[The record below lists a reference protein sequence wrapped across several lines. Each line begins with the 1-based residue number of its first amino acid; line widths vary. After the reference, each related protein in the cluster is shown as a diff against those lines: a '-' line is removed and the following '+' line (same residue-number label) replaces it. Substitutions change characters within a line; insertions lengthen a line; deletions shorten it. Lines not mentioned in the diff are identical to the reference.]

1 MSWMRALYDTY
12 DNLELQEKEGLLKI
26 AHSTQKAHIEVQLS
40 KDGKIIAANF
50 LPSKKSDTVIP
61 VTEESASRSSGA
73 APHPLLDKIKYLAGD
88 YELYTGESNE
98 EHHQKYMDNLKK
110 WCDSQYGDYKIEV
123 LYKYLQENRLIHDLV
138 ERGIFSLDEK
148 KHLTKKWE
156 NASEKLTK
164 GEQKDAFIRFQVD
177 GVDLWEDTKLQEN
190 YIHYYLSNGGEIG
203 FCQVTGREERL
214 CVNHPSKIRNS
225 GDKAKMIS
233 SNDKTNFTYR
243 GRFHDV
249 GEAYTISYEAS
260 QKVHNALKWLIE
272 KQGVEI
278 GDKVFVLWETKEEK
292 VPHILENTAGM
303 LAAYEEEEDFFASYG
318 EEENETEVKEQ
329 NADVA
334 ERFDRAMR
342 GYRGNLRVDSHFVLL
357 GVDAATTGRLSV
369 IFSRE
374 YLGTDGNELIE
385 RIERWHKECT
395 WNISTYDKKK
405 QKRFYFTGAPSP
417 YEIALVM
424 YGIEKEKGKKEYLEE
439 SKESKKVVADTIE
452 RILPCIVDEK
462 KVPIDIIRRVV
473 YQAQHPQNY
482 KSKTLWRQVLSIA
495 CALMRR
501 HLIEEGEECMVMK
514 SPESLDAKCGRMLAI
529 ADAIE
534 ARVLWEE
541 QIDRNTTAMRYYT
554 KFCENPCD
562 TWVIIQKNLK
572 PYEMKL
578 KGKAKKL
585 QTMLGEISASIS
597 EEEFQKIRNLDG
609 TFCLGF
615 DSQRY
620 EIIEE
625 MKRIKKENEE
635 KKMKQLEEEEK

>member
-26 AHSTQKAHIEVQLS
+26 AHSTQKAHLEVQLS
-40 KDGKIIAANF
+40 KDGKMIAVSF
-50 LPSKKSDTVIP
+50 LPVKDSDTVIP

-73 APHPLLDKIKYLAGD
+73 APHPLFDKIKYLAGD
-88 YELYTGESNE
+88 YEFYTGERNE
-98 EHHQKYMDNLKK
+98 EHHQKYMENLKK
-110 WCDSQYGDYKIEV
+110 WCDSGYGDYKIEV
-123 LYKYLQENRLIHDLV
+123 LYKYLQENRLIHDLI

-148 KHLTKKWE
+148 QHLTKKWE
-156 NASEKLTK
+156 NASEKLTV
-164 GEQKDAFIRFQVD
+164 GDQKDAFIRFQVD
-177 GVDLWEDTKLQEN
+177 AVNLWEDTKLQEN

-272 KQGVEI
+272 RQGVKV
-278 GDKVFVLWETKEEK
+278 GDKEFVLWGVKSEN
-292 VPHILENTAGM
+292 VPSILESTEGVAS
-303 LAAYEEEEDFFASYG
+303 AYEEEEDIFAAFYG
-318 EEENETEVKEQ
+318 EEEDKTVSIQE
-329 NADVA
+329 DVA
-334 ERFDRAMR
+334 ERFNRAIR
-342 GYRGNLRVDSHFVLL
+342 GYHGNVRADSHFVLL

-374 YLGTDGNELIE
+374 YFGADGNELIE
-385 RIERWHKECT
+385 RIEQWHRDCA
-395 WNISTYDKKK
+395 WNVSSYNKKL
-405 QKRFYFTGAPSP
+405 QKRVYFTGAPSP
-417 YEIALVM
+417 YEIALCT
-424 YGIEKEKGKKEYLEE
+424 YGREQGNSIKGTD
-439 SKESKKVVADTIE
+439 KVIANAVE
-452 RILPCIVDEK
+452 RILPCIVDGK
-462 KVPIDIIRRVV
+462 RVPVDIMREVV
-473 YQAQHPQNY
+473 HRAQHPQNY
-482 KSKTLWRQVLSIA
+482 KSKTLWQQVLSVA
-495 CALMRR
+495 CALTRK
-501 HLIEEGEECMVMK
+501 HLIEKGEECLVMK

-534 ARVLWEE
+534 AWVLREE
-541 QIDRNTTAMRYYT
+541 KIDRTTTAMRYYT

-578 KGKAKKL
+578 RGRARNL
-585 QTMLGEISASIS
+585 QTLLGEISATIS
-597 EEEFQKIRNLDG
+597 EEEFQQKRNLDG

-625 MKRIKKENEE
+625 AKRIKKENDE
-635 KKMKQLEEEEK
+635 KKKKKLEEEEK

>member
-26 AHSTQKAHIEVQLS
+26 AHSTQKAHLEVQLS
-40 KDGKIIAANF
+40 KDGKVIAVSF
-50 LPSKKSDTVIP
+50 LPVKDSDTVIP

-73 APHPLLDKIKYLAGD
+73 APHPLFDKIKYLAGD
-88 YELYTGESNE
+88 YEFYTGERNE
-98 EHHQKYMDNLKK
+98 EHHQKYMENLKK
-110 WCDSQYGDYKIEV
+110 WCDSGYGDYKIEV
-123 LYKYLQENRLIHDLV
+123 LYKYLQENRLIHDLI

-148 KHLTKKWE
+148 QHLTKKWE
-156 NASEKLTK
+156 NASEKLTV
-164 GEQKDAFIRFQVD
+164 GDQKDAFIRFQVD
-177 GVDLWEDTKLQEN
+177 GVNLWEDTKLQEN

-272 KQGVEI
+272 MQVVKV
-278 GDKVFVLWETKEEK
+278 GDKEFVLWGVNSEN
-292 VPHILENTAGM
+292 VPSILESTEGVAS
-303 LAAYEEEEDFFASYG
+303 AYEEEEDIFAAFCG
-318 EEENETEVKEQ
+318 EEEDKTVSIQE
-329 NADVA
+329 DVA
-334 ERFDRAMR
+334 ERFNRAIR
-342 GYRGNLRVDSHFVLL
+342 GYHGNVRADSHFVLL

-374 YLGTDGNELIE
+374 YFGADGNELIE
-385 RIERWHKECT
+385 RIEQWHRDCA
-395 WNISTYDKKK
+395 WNVSSYNKKL
-405 QKRFYFTGAPSP
+405 QKRVYFTGAPSP
-417 YEIALVM
+417 YEIALCT
-424 YGIEKEKGKKEYLEE
+424 YGREQGNSIKGTD
-439 SKESKKVVADTIE
+439 KVIANAVE
-452 RILPCIVDEK
+452 RILPCIVDGK
-462 KVPIDIIRRVV
+462 RVPVDIMREVV
-473 YQAQHPQNY
+473 HRAQHPQNY
-482 KSKTLWRQVLSIA
+482 KSKTLWQQVLSVA
-495 CALMRR
+495 CALTRK
-501 HLIEEGEECMVMK
+501 HLIEKGEECLVMK

-534 ARVLWEE
+534 AWVLREE
-541 QIDRNTTAMRYYT
+541 KIDRTTTAMRYYT

-578 KGKAKKL
+578 RGRARNL
-585 QTMLGEISASIS
+585 QTLLGEISATIS
-597 EEEFQKIRNLDG
+597 EEEFQQKRNLDG

-625 MKRIKKENEE
+625 AKRIKKENDE
-635 KKMKQLEEEEK
+635 KKMKKLEEEEK

>member
-26 AHSTQKAHIEVQLS
+26 AHSTQKAHLEVQLS
-40 KDGKIIAANF
+40 KEGKIINVSF
-50 LPSKKSDTVIP
+50 LPVKDSDTVIP

-73 APHPLLDKIKYLAGD
+73 APHPLFDKIKYLAGD

-98 EHHQKYMDNLKK
+98 EHHQKYMENLKK
-110 WCDSQYGDYKIEV
+110 WCDSGYGDYKIEV
-123 LYKYLQENRLIHDLV
+123 LYKYLQENRLIHDLI

-148 KHLTKKWE
+148 QHLTKKWE
-156 NASEKLTK
+156 NASEKLTV
-164 GEQKDAFIRFQVD
+164 GDQKDAFIRFQVD
-177 GVDLWEDTKLQEN
+177 AVNLWEDTKLQEN

-272 KQGVEI
+272 RQGVKV
-278 GDKVFVLWETKEEK
+278 GDKEFVLWGVKSEN
-292 VPHILENTAGM
+292 VPSILESTEGVAS
-303 LAAYEEEEDFFASYG
+303 AYEEEEDIFAAFYG
-318 EEENETEVKEQ
+318 EEEDKTVSIQE
-329 NADVA
+329 DVA
-334 ERFDRAMR
+334 ERFNRAIR
-342 GYRGNLRVDSHFVLL
+342 GYHGNVRADSHFVLL

-374 YLGTDGNELIE
+374 YFGADGNELIE
-385 RIERWHKECT
+385 RIEQWHRDCA
-395 WNISTYDKKK
+395 WNVSSYNKKL
-405 QKRFYFTGAPSP
+405 QKRVYFTGAPSP
-417 YEIALVM
+417 YEIALCT
-424 YGIEKEKGKKEYLEE
+424 YGREQGNSIKGTD
-439 SKESKKVVADTIE
+439 KVIANAVE
-452 RILPCIVDEK
+452 RILPCIVDGK
-462 KVPIDIIRRVV
+462 KVPIDIMREVV
-473 YQAQHPQNY
+473 HRAQHPQNY
-482 KSKTLWRQVLSIA
+482 KSKTLWQQVLSVA
-495 CALMRR
+495 CALTRK
-501 HLIEEGEECMVMK
+501 HLIEKGEECLVMK

-534 ARVLWEE
+534 AWVLREE
-541 QIDRNTTAMRYYT
+541 KIDRTTTAMRYYT

-562 TWVIIQKNLK
+562 TWVIIQRNLK

-578 KGKAKKL
+578 RGRARNL
-585 QTMLGEISASIS
+585 QTLLGEISATIS
-597 EEEFQKIRNLDG
+597 EEEFQQKRNLDG

-625 MKRIKKENEE
+625 AKRIKKENDE
-635 KKMKQLEEEEK
+635 KKMKKLEEEEK

>member
-26 AHSTQKAHIEVQLS
+26 AHSTQKAHLEVQLS
-40 KDGKIIAANF
+40 KDGKVIAVSF
-50 LPSKKSDTVIP
+50 LPVKDSDTVIP

-73 APHPLLDKIKYLAGD
+73 APHPLFDKIKYLAGD
-88 YELYTGESNE
+88 YEFYTGERNE
-98 EHHQKYMDNLKK
+98 EHHQKYMENLKK
-110 WCDSQYGDYKIEV
+110 WCDSGYGDYKIEV
-123 LYKYLQENRLIHDLV
+123 LYKYLQENRLIHDLI

-148 KHLTKKWE
+148 QHLTKKWE
-156 NASEKLTK
+156 NASEKLTV
-164 GEQKDAFIRFQVD
+164 GDQKDAFIRFQVD
-177 GVDLWEDTKLQEN
+177 AVNLWEDTKLQEN

-272 KQGVEI
+272 RQGVKV
-278 GDKVFVLWETKEEK
+278 GDKEFVLWGVKSEN
-292 VPHILENTAGM
+292 VPSILESTEGVAS
-303 LAAYEEEEDFFASYG
+303 AYEEEEDIFAAFYG
-318 EEENETEVKEQ
+318 EEEDKTVSIQE
-329 NADVA
+329 DVA
-334 ERFDRAMR
+334 ERFNRAIR
-342 GYRGNLRVDSHFVLL
+342 GYHGNVRADSHFVLL

-374 YLGTDGNELIE
+374 YFGADGNELIE
-385 RIERWHKECT
+385 RIEQWHRDCA
-395 WNISTYDKKK
+395 WNVSSYNKKL
-405 QKRFYFTGAPSP
+405 QKRVYFTGAPSP
-417 YEIALVM
+417 YEIALCT
-424 YGIEKEKGKKEYLEE
+424 YGREQGNSIKGTD
-439 SKESKKVVADTIE
+439 KVIANAVE
-452 RILPCIVDEK
+452 RILPCIVDGK
-462 KVPIDIIRRVV
+462 RVPVDIMREVV
-473 YQAQHPQNY
+473 HRAQHPQNY
-482 KSKTLWRQVLSIA
+482 KSKTLWQQVLSVA
-495 CALMRR
+495 CALTRK
-501 HLIEEGEECMVMK
+501 HLIEKGEECLVMK

-534 ARVLWEE
+534 AWVLREE
-541 QIDRNTTAMRYYT
+541 KIDRTTTAMRYYT

-578 KGKAKKL
+578 RGRARNL
-585 QTMLGEISASIS
+585 QTLLGEISATIS
-597 EEEFQKIRNLDG
+597 EEEFQQKRNLDG

-615 DSQRY
+615 DSQKY

-625 MKRIKKENEE
+625 AKRIKKENDE
-635 KKMKQLEEEEK
+635 KKKKKLEEEEK

>member
-26 AHSTQKAHIEVQLS
+26 AHSTQKAHLEVQLS
-40 KDGKIIAANF
+40 KDGKMIAVSF
-50 LPSKKSDTVIP
+50 LPVKDSDTVIP

-73 APHPLLDKIKYLAGD
+73 APHPLFDKIKYLAGD
-88 YELYTGESNE
+88 YEFYTGESNE
-98 EHHQKYMDNLKK
+98 EHHQKYMENLKK
-110 WCDSQYGDYKIEV
+110 WCDSECGDYKIEV

-148 KHLTKKWE
+148 QYLTKKWE
-156 NASEKLTK
+156 NASEKLTV
-164 GEQKDAFIRFQVD
+164 GDQKDAFIRFQVD
-177 GVDLWEDTKLQEN
+177 GVNLWEDTKLQEN

-272 KQGVEI
+272 RQGVKV
-278 GDKVFVLWETKEEK
+278 GDKVFVLWGVNSEN
-292 VPHILENTAGM
+292 VPSILESTEGVAS
-303 LAAYEEEEDFFASYG
+303 AYEEEEDIFAAFYG
-318 EEENETEVKEQ
+318 EEEDKTVSIQE
-329 NADVA
+329 DVA
-334 ERFDRAMR
+334 ERFNRAIR
-342 GYRGNLRVDSHFVLL
+342 GYHGNVRADSHFVLL

-374 YLGTDGNELIE
+374 YFGADGNELIE
-385 RIERWHKECT
+385 RIEQWHRDCA
-395 WNISTYDKKK
+395 WNVSSYNKKL
-405 QKRFYFTGAPSP
+405 QKRVYFTGAPSP
-417 YEIALVM
+417 YEIALCT
-424 YGIEKEKGKKEYLEE
+424 YGREQGNSIKGTD
-439 SKESKKVVADTIE
+439 KVIANAVE
-452 RILPCIVDEK
+452 RILPCIVDGK
-462 KVPIDIIRRVV
+462 RVPVDIMREVV
-473 YQAQHPQNY
+473 HRAQHPQNY
-482 KSKTLWRQVLSIA
+482 KSKTLWQQVLSVA
-495 CALMRR
+495 CALTRK
-501 HLIEEGEECMVMK
+501 HLIEKGEECLVMK

-534 ARVLWEE
+534 AWVLREE
-541 QIDRNTTAMRYYT
+541 KIDRTTTAMRYYT

-578 KGKAKKL
+578 RGRARNL
-585 QTMLGEISASIS
+585 QTLLGEISATIS
-597 EEEFQKIRNLDG
+597 EEEFQQKRNLDG

-625 MKRIKKENEE
+625 AKRIKKENDE
-635 KKMKQLEEEEK
+635 KKMKKLEEEEK

>member
-26 AHSTQKAHIEVQLS
+26 AHSTQKAHLEVQLS
-40 KDGKIIAANF
+40 KEGKIINVSF
-50 LPSKKSDTVIP
+50 LPVKDSDTVIP

-73 APHPLLDKIKYLAGD
+73 APHPLFDKIKYLAGD

-98 EHHQKYMDNLKK
+98 EHHQKYMENLKK
-110 WCDSQYGDYKIEV
+110 WCDSGYGDYKIEV
-123 LYKYLQENRLIHDLV
+123 LYKYLQENRLIHDLI

-148 KHLTKKWE
+148 QHLTKKWE
-156 NASEKLTK
+156 NASEKLTV
-164 GEQKDAFIRFQVD
+164 GDQKDAFIRFQVD
-177 GVDLWEDTKLQEN
+177 AVNLWEDTKLQEN

-272 KQGVEI
+272 RQGVKV
-278 GDKVFVLWETKEEK
+278 GDKEFVLWGVKSEN
-292 VPHILENTAGM
+292 VPSILESTEGVAS
-303 LAAYEEEEDFFASYG
+303 AYEEEEDIFAAFYG
-318 EEENETEVKEQ
+318 EEEDKTVSIQE
-329 NADVA
+329 DVA
-334 ERFDRAMR
+334 ERFNRAIR
-342 GYRGNLRVDSHFVLL
+342 GYHGNVRADSHFVLL

-374 YLGTDGNELIE
+374 YFGADGNELIE
-385 RIERWHKECT
+385 RIEQWHRDCA
-395 WNISTYDKKK
+395 WNVSSYNKKL
-405 QKRFYFTGAPSP
+405 QKRVYFTGAPSP
-417 YEIALVM
+417 YEIALCT
-424 YGIEKEKGKKEYLEE
+424 YGREQGNSIKGTD
-439 SKESKKVVADTIE
+439 KVIANAVE
-452 RILPCIVDEK
+452 RILPCIVDGK
-462 KVPIDIIRRVV
+462 KVPIDIMREVV
-473 YQAQHPQNY
+473 HRAQHPQNY
-482 KSKTLWRQVLSIA
+482 KSKTLWQQVLSVA
-495 CALMRR
+495 CALTRK
-501 HLIEEGEECMVMK
+501 HLIEKGEECLVMK

-534 ARVLWEE
+534 AWVLREE
-541 QIDRNTTAMRYYT
+541 KIDRTTTAMRYYT

-578 KGKAKKL
+578 RGRARNL
-585 QTMLGEISASIS
+585 QTLLGEISETIS
-597 EEEFQKIRNLDG
+597 EEEFQQKRNLDG

-625 MKRIKKENEE
+625 AKRIKKENDE
-635 KKMKQLEEEEK
+635 KKRKS

>member
-26 AHSTQKAHIEVQLS
+26 AHSTQKAHLEVQLS
-40 KDGKIIAANF
+40 KDGKVIAVSF
-50 LPSKKSDTVIP
+50 LPVKDSDTVIP

-73 APHPLLDKIKYLAGD
+73 APHPLFDKIKYLAGD
-88 YELYTGESNE
+88 YEFYTGERNE
-98 EHHQKYMDNLKK
+98 EHHQKYMENLKK
-110 WCDSQYGDYKIEV
+110 WCDSGYGDYKMEV
-123 LYKYLQENRLIHDLV
+123 LYKYLQENRLIHDLI

-148 KHLTKKWE
+148 QHLTKKWE
-156 NASEKLTK
+156 NASEKLTV
-164 GEQKDAFIRFQVD
+164 GDQKDAFIRFQVD
-177 GVDLWEDTKLQEN
+177 AVNLWEDTKLQEN

-272 KQGVEI
+272 RQGVKV
-278 GDKVFVLWETKEEK
+278 GDKEFVLWGVKSEN
-292 VPHILENTAGM
+292 VPSILESTEGVAS
-303 LAAYEEEEDFFASYG
+303 AYEEEEDIFAAFYG
-318 EEENETEVKEQ
+318 EEEDKTVSIQE
-329 NADVA
+329 DVA
-334 ERFDRAMR
+334 ERFNRAIR
-342 GYRGNLRVDSHFVLL
+342 GYHGNVRADSHFVLL

-374 YLGTDGNELIE
+374 YFGADGNELIE
-385 RIERWHKECT
+385 RIEQWHRDCA
-395 WNISTYDKKK
+395 WNVSSYNKKL
-405 QKRFYFTGAPSP
+405 QKRVYFTGAPSP
-417 YEIALVM
+417 YEIALCT
-424 YGIEKEKGKKEYLEE
+424 YGREQGNSIKGTD
-439 SKESKKVVADTIE
+439 KVIANAVE
-452 RILPCIVDEK
+452 RILPCIVDGK
-462 KVPIDIIRRVV
+462 RVPVDIMREVV
-473 YQAQHPQNY
+473 HRAQHPQNY
-482 KSKTLWRQVLSIA
+482 KSKTLWQQVLSVA
-495 CALMRR
+495 CALTRK
-501 HLIEEGEECMVMK
+501 HLIEKGEECLVMK

-534 ARVLWEE
+534 AWVLREE
-541 QIDRNTTAMRYYT
+541 KIDRTTTAMRYYT

-578 KGKAKKL
+578 RGRARNL
-585 QTMLGEISASIS
+585 QTLLGEISATIS
-597 EEEFQKIRNLDG
+597 EEEFQQKRNLDG

-625 MKRIKKENEE
+625 AKRIKKENDE
-635 KKMKQLEEEEK
+635 KKKKKLEEEEK

>member
-26 AHSTQKAHIEVQLS
+26 AHSTQKAHLEVQLS
-40 KDGKIIAANF
+40 KDGKVIAVSF
-50 LPSKKSDTVIP
+50 LPVKDSDTVIP

-73 APHPLLDKIKYLAGD
+73 APHPLFDKIKYLAGD
-88 YELYTGESNE
+88 YEFYTGERNE
-98 EHHQKYMDNLKK
+98 EHHQKYMENLKK
-110 WCDSQYGDYKIEV
+110 WCDSGYGDYKIEV
-123 LYKYLQENRLIHDLV
+123 LYKYLQENRLIHDLI

-148 KHLTKKWE
+148 QHLTKKWE
-156 NASEKLTK
+156 NASEKLTV
-164 GEQKDAFIRFQVD
+164 GDQKDAFIRFQVD
-177 GVDLWEDTKLQEN
+177 AVNLWEDTKLQEN

-272 KQGVEI
+272 RQGVKV
-278 GDKVFVLWETKEEK
+278 GDKEFVLWGVKSEN
-292 VPHILENTAGM
+292 VPSILESTEGVAS
-303 LAAYEEEEDFFASYG
+303 AYEEEEDIFAAFYG
-318 EEENETEVKEQ
+318 EEEDKTVSIQE
-329 NADVA
+329 DVA
-334 ERFDRAMR
+334 ERFNRAIR
-342 GYRGNLRVDSHFVLL
+342 GYHGNVRADSHFVLL

-374 YLGTDGNELIE
+374 YFGADGNELIE
-385 RIERWHKECT
+385 RIEQWHRDCA
-395 WNISTYDKKK
+395 WNVSSYNKKL
-405 QKRFYFTGAPSP
+405 QKRVYFTGAPSP
-417 YEIALVM
+417 YEIALCT
-424 YGIEKEKGKKEYLEE
+424 YGREQGNSIKGTD
-439 SKESKKVVADTIE
+439 KVIANAVE
-452 RILPCIVDEK
+452 RILPCIVDGK
-462 KVPIDIIRRVV
+462 RVPVDIMREVV
-473 YQAQHPQNY
+473 HRAQHPQNY
-482 KSKTLWRQVLSIA
+482 KSKTLWQQVLSVA
-495 CALMRR
+495 CALTRK
-501 HLIEEGEECMVMK
+501 HLIEKGEECLVMK

-534 ARVLWEE
+534 AWVLREE
-541 QIDRNTTAMRYYT
+541 KIDRTTTAMRYYT

-578 KGKAKKL
+578 RGRAETFRHYLEKFQQLFLKKNSSKN
-585 QTMLGEISASIS
+585 EI
-597 EEEFQKIRNLDG
+597 
-609 TFCLGF
+609 
-615 DSQRY
+615 
-620 EIIEE
+620 
-625 MKRIKKENEE
+625 
-635 KKMKQLEEEEK
+635 

>member
-26 AHSTQKAHIEVQLS
+26 AHSTQKAHLEVQLS
-40 KDGKIIAANF
+40 KDGKVIAVSF
-50 LPSKKSDTVIP
+50 LPVKDSDTVIP

-73 APHPLLDKIKYLAGD
+73 APHPLFDKIKYLAGD
-88 YELYTGESNE
+88 YEFYTGEGNE
-98 EHHQKYMDNLKK
+98 EHHQKYMENLKK
-110 WCDSQYGDYKIEV
+110 WCDSGYGDYKIEV
-123 LYKYLQENRLIHDLV
+123 LYKYLQENRLIHDLI

-148 KHLTKKWE
+148 QHLTKKWE
-156 NASEKLTK
+156 NASEKLTV
-164 GEQKDAFIRFQVD
+164 GDQKDAFIRFQVD
-177 GVDLWEDTKLQEN
+177 AVNLWEDTKLQEN

-272 KQGVEI
+272 RQGVKV
-278 GDKVFVLWETKEEK
+278 GDKEFVLWGVKSEN
-292 VPHILENTAGM
+292 VPSILESTEGVAS
-303 LAAYEEEEDFFASYG
+303 AYEEEEDIFAAFYG
-318 EEENETEVKEQ
+318 EEEDKTVSIQE
-329 NADVA
+329 DVA
-334 ERFDRAMR
+334 ERFNRAIR
-342 GYRGNLRVDSHFVLL
+342 GYHGNVRADSHFVLL

-374 YLGTDGNELIE
+374 YFGADGNELIE
-385 RIERWHKECT
+385 RIEQWHRDCA
-395 WNISTYDKKK
+395 WNVSSYNKKL
-405 QKRFYFTGAPSP
+405 QKRVYFTGAPSP
-417 YEIALVM
+417 YEIALCT
-424 YGIEKEKGKKEYLEE
+424 YGREQGNSIKGTD
-439 SKESKKVVADTIE
+439 KVIANAVE
-452 RILPCIVDEK
+452 RILPCIVDGK
-462 KVPIDIIRRVV
+462 RVPVDIMREVV
-473 YQAQHPQNY
+473 HRAQHPQNY
-482 KSKTLWRQVLSIA
+482 KSKTLWQQVLSVA
-495 CALMRR
+495 CALTRK
-501 HLIEEGEECMVMK
+501 HLIEKGEECLVMK

-534 ARVLWEE
+534 AWVLREE
-541 QIDRNTTAMRYYT
+541 KIDRTTTAMRYYT

-578 KGKAKKL
+578 RGRARNL
-585 QTMLGEISASIS
+585 QTLLGEISATIS
-597 EEEFQKIRNLDG
+597 EEEFQQKRNLDG

-625 MKRIKKENEE
+625 AKRIKKENDE
-635 KKMKQLEEEEK
+635 KKKKKLEEEEK

>member
-26 AHSTQKAHIEVQLS
+26 AHSTQKAHLEVQLS
-40 KDGKIIAANF
+40 KDGKVIAISF
-50 LPSKKSDTVIP
+50 LPVKDSDTVIP

-73 APHPLLDKIKYLAGD
+73 APHPLFDKIKYLAGD
-88 YELYTGESNE
+88 YEFYTGERNE
-98 EHHQKYMDNLKK
+98 EHHQKYMENLKK
-110 WCDSQYGDYKIEV
+110 WCDSEYGDYKIEV
-123 LYKYLQENRLIHDLV
+123 LYKYLQENRLIHDLI

-148 KHLTKKWE
+148 QHLTKKWE
-156 NASEKLTK
+156 NASEKLTV
-164 GEQKDAFIRFQVD
+164 GDQKDAFIRFQVD
-177 GVDLWEDTKLQEN
+177 AVNLWEDTKLQEN

-272 KQGVEI
+272 RQGVKV
-278 GDKVFVLWETKEEK
+278 GDKEFVLWGVKSEN
-292 VPHILENTAGM
+292 VPSILESTEGVAS
-303 LAAYEEEEDFFASYG
+303 AYEEEEDIFAAFYG
-318 EEENETEVKEQ
+318 EEEDKTVSIQE
-329 NADVA
+329 DVA
-334 ERFDRAMR
+334 ERFNRAIR
-342 GYRGNLRVDSHFVLL
+342 GC
-357 GVDAATTGRLSV
+357 A
-369 IFSRE
+369 
-374 YLGTDGNELIE
+374 
-385 RIERWHKECT
+385 
-395 WNISTYDKKK
+395 WNVSSYNKKL
-405 QKRFYFTGAPSP
+405 QKRVYFTGAPSP
-417 YEIALVM
+417 YEIALCT
-424 YGIEKEKGKKEYLEE
+424 YGREQGNSIKGTD
-439 SKESKKVVADTIE
+439 KVIANTVE
-452 RILPCIVDEK
+452 RILPCIVDGK
-462 KVPIDIIRRVV
+462 RVPVDIMREVV
-473 YQAQHPQNY
+473 HRAQHPQNY
-482 KSKTLWRQVLSIA
+482 KSKTLWQQVLSVA
-495 CALMRR
+495 CALTRK
-501 HLIEEGEECMVMK
+501 HLIEKGEECLVMK

-534 ARVLWEE
+534 AWVLREE
-541 QIDRNTTAMRYYT
+541 KIDRNTTAMRYYA

-562 TWVIIQKNLK
+562 TWVIIQRNLK

-578 KGKAKKL
+578 RGRARNL
-585 QTMLGEISASIS
+585 QTLLGEISATIS
-597 EEEFQKIRNLDG
+597 EEEFQQKRNLDG

-625 MKRIKKENEE
+625 AKRIKKENDE
-635 KKMKQLEEEEK
+635 KKMKKLEEEEK

>member
-26 AHSTQKAHIEVQLS
+26 AHSTQKAHLEVQLS
-40 KDGKIIAANF
+40 KDGKVIAVSF
-50 LPSKKSDTVIP
+50 LPVKDSDTVIP

-73 APHPLLDKIKYLAGD
+73 APHPLFDKIKYLAGD
-88 YELYTGESNE
+88 YEFYTGERNE
-98 EHHQKYMDNLKK
+98 EHHQKYMENLKK
-110 WCDSQYGDYKIEV
+110 WCDSGYGDYKIEV
-123 LYKYLQENRLIHDLV
+123 LYKYLQENRLIHDLI

-148 KHLTKKWE
+148 QHLTKKWE
-156 NASEKLTK
+156 NASEKLTV
-164 GEQKDAFIRFQVD
+164 GDQKDAFIRFQVD
-177 GVDLWEDTKLQEN
+177 AVNLWEDTKLQEN

-272 KQGVEI
+272 RQGVKV
-278 GDKVFVLWETKEEK
+278 GDKEFVLWGVKSEN
-292 VPHILENTAGM
+292 VPSILESTEGVAS
-303 LAAYEEEEDFFASYG
+303 AYEEEEDIFAAFYG
-318 EEENETEVKEQ
+318 EEEDKTVSIQE
-329 NADVA
+329 DVA
-334 ERFDRAMR
+334 ERFNRAIR
-342 GYRGNLRVDSHFVLL
+342 GYHGNVRADSHFVLL

-374 YLGTDGNELIE
+374 YFGADGNELIE
-385 RIERWHKECT
+385 RIEQWHRDCA
-395 WNISTYDKKK
+395 WNVSSYNKKL
-405 QKRFYFTGAPSP
+405 QKRVYFTGAPSP
-417 YEIALVM
+417 YEIALCT
-424 YGIEKEKGKKEYLEE
+424 YGREQGNSIKGTD
-439 SKESKKVVADTIE
+439 KVIANAVE
-452 RILPCIVDEK
+452 RILPCIVDGK
-462 KVPIDIIRRVV
+462 RVPVDIMREVV
-473 YQAQHPQNY
+473 HRAQHPQNY
-482 KSKTLWRQVLSIA
+482 KSKTLWQQVLSVA
-495 CALMRR
+495 CALTRK
-501 HLIEEGEECMVMK
+501 HLIEKGEECLVMK

-534 ARVLWEE
+534 AWVLREE
-541 QIDRNTTAMRYYT
+541 KIDRTTTAMRYYT

-578 KGKAKKL
+578 RGRARNL
-585 QTMLGEISASIS
+585 QTLLGEILATIS
-597 EEEFQKIRNLDG
+597 EEEFQQKRNLDG

-625 MKRIKKENEE
+625 AKRIKKENDE
-635 KKMKQLEEEEK
+635 KKKKKLEEEEK

>member
-26 AHSTQKAHIEVQLS
+26 AHSTQKAHLEVQLS
-40 KDGKIIAANF
+40 KDGKVIAVSF
-50 LPSKKSDTVIP
+50 LPVKDSDTVIP

-73 APHPLLDKIKYLAGD
+73 APHPLFDKIKYLAGD
-88 YELYTGESNE
+88 YEFYTGERNE
-98 EHHQKYMDNLKK
+98 EHHQKYMENLKK
-110 WCDSQYGDYKIEV
+110 WCDSGYGDYKIEV
-123 LYKYLQENRLIHDLV
+123 LYKYLQENRLIHDLI

-148 KHLTKKWE
+148 QHLTKKWE
-156 NASEKLTK
+156 NAGEKLTV
-164 GEQKDAFIRFQVD
+164 GDQKDAFIRFQVD
-177 GVDLWEDTKLQEN
+177 GVNLWEDTKLQEN

-272 KQGVEI
+272 RQGVKV
-278 GDKVFVLWETKEEK
+278 GDKEFVLWGVNSEN
-292 VPHILENTAGM
+292 VPSILESTEGVAS
-303 LAAYEEEEDFFASYG
+303 AYEEEEDIFAAFCG
-318 EEENETEVKEQ
+318 EEEDKTVSIQE
-329 NADVA
+329 DVA
-334 ERFDRAMR
+334 ERFNRAIR
-342 GYRGNLRVDSHFVLL
+342 GYHGNVRADSHFVLL

-374 YLGTDGNELIE
+374 YFGADGNELIE
-385 RIERWHKECT
+385 RIEQWHRDCA
-395 WNISTYDKKK
+395 WNVSSYNKKL
-405 QKRFYFTGAPSP
+405 QKRVYFTGAPSP
-417 YEIALVM
+417 YEIALCT
-424 YGIEKEKGKKEYLEE
+424 YGREQGNSIKGTD
-439 SKESKKVVADTIE
+439 KVIANAVE
-452 RILPCIVDEK
+452 RILPCIVDGK
-462 KVPIDIIRRVV
+462 RVPVDIMREVV
-473 YQAQHPQNY
+473 HRAQHPQNY
-482 KSKTLWRQVLSIA
+482 KSKTLWQQVLSVA
-495 CALMRR
+495 CALTRK
-501 HLIEEGEECMVMK
+501 HLIEKGEECLVMK

-534 ARVLWEE
+534 AWVLREE
-541 QIDRNTTAMRYYT
+541 KIDRTTTAMRYYT

-578 KGKAKKL
+578 RGRARNL
-585 QTMLGEISASIS
+585 QTLLGEISATIS
-597 EEEFQKIRNLDG
+597 EEEFQQKRNLDG

-625 MKRIKKENEE
+625 AKRIKKENDE
-635 KKMKQLEEEEK
+635 KKMKKLEEEEK

>member
-26 AHSTQKAHIEVQLS
+26 AHSTQKAHLEVQLS
-40 KDGKIIAANF
+40 KDGKVIAVSF
-50 LPSKKSDTVIP
+50 LPVKDSDTVIP

-73 APHPLLDKIKYLAGD
+73 APHPLFDKIKYLAGD
-88 YELYTGESNE
+88 YEFYTGERNE
-98 EHHQKYMDNLKK
+98 EHHQKYMENLKK
-110 WCDSQYGDYKIEV
+110 WCDSGYGDYKIEV
-123 LYKYLQENRLIHDLV
+123 LYKYLQENRLIHDLI

-148 KHLTKKWE
+148 QHLTKKWE
-156 NASEKLTK
+156 NASEKLTV
-164 GEQKDAFIRFQVD
+164 GDQKDAFIRFQVD
-177 GVDLWEDTKLQEN
+177 AVNLWEDTKLQEN

-272 KQGVEI
+272 RQGVKV
-278 GDKVFVLWETKEEK
+278 GDKEFVLWGVKSENVPSILESTEGVASAYEKEED
-292 VPHILENTAGM
+292 IF
-303 LAAYEEEEDFFASYG
+303 AAFYG
-318 EEENETEVKEQ
+318 EEEDKTVSIQE
-329 NADVA
+329 DVA
-334 ERFDRAMR
+334 ERFNRAIR
-342 GYRGNLRVDSHFVLL
+342 GYHGNVRADSHFVLL

-374 YLGTDGNELIE
+374 YFGADGNELIE
-385 RIERWHKECT
+385 RIEQWHRDCA
-395 WNISTYDKKK
+395 WNVSSYNKKL
-405 QKRFYFTGAPSP
+405 QKRVYFTGAPSP
-417 YEIALVM
+417 YEIALCT
-424 YGIEKEKGKKEYLEE
+424 YGREQGNSIKGTD
-439 SKESKKVVADTIE
+439 KVIANAVE
-452 RILPCIVDEK
+452 RILPCIVDGK
-462 KVPIDIIRRVV
+462 KVPIDIMREVV
-473 YQAQHPQNY
+473 HRAQHPQNY
-482 KSKTLWRQVLSIA
+482 KSKTLWQQVLSVA
-495 CALMRR
+495 CALTRK
-501 HLIEEGEECMVMK
+501 HLIEKGEECLVMK

-534 ARVLWEE
+534 AWVLREE
-541 QIDRNTTAMRYYT
+541 KIDRTTTAMRYYT

-578 KGKAKKL
+578 RGRARNL
-585 QTMLGEISASIS
+585 QTLLGEISATIS
-597 EEEFQKIRNLDG
+597 EEEFQQKRNLDG

-625 MKRIKKENEE
+625 AKRIKKENDE
-635 KKMKQLEEEEK
+635 KKMKKLEEEKK

>member
-26 AHSTQKAHIEVQLS
+26 AHSTQKAHLEVQLS
-40 KDGKIIAANF
+40 KDGKVIAVSF
-50 LPSKKSDTVIP
+50 LPVKDSDTVIP

-73 APHPLLDKIKYLAGD
+73 APHPLFDKIKYLAGD
-88 YELYTGESNE
+88 YEFYTGERNE
-98 EHHQKYMDNLKK
+98 EHHQKYMENLKK
-110 WCDSQYGDYKIEV
+110 WCDSGYGDYKIEV
-123 LYKYLQENRLIHDLV
+123 LYKYLQENRLIHDLI

-148 KHLTKKWE
+148 QHLTKKWE
-156 NASEKLTK
+156 NASEKLTV
-164 GEQKDAFIRFQVD
+164 GDQKDAFIRFQVD

-272 KQGVEI
+272 RQGVKV
-278 GDKVFVLWETKEEK
+278 GDKEFVLWGVNSEN
-292 VPHILENTAGM
+292 VPSILESTEGVAS
-303 LAAYEEEEDFFASYG
+303 AYEEEEDIFAAFYG
-318 EEENETEVKEQ
+318 EEEDKTVSIQE
-329 NADVA
+329 DVA
-334 ERFDRAMR
+334 ERFNRAIR
-342 GYRGNLRVDSHFVLL
+342 GYHGNVRADSHFVLL

-374 YLGTDGNELIE
+374 YFGADGNELIE
-385 RIERWHKECT
+385 RIEQWHRDCA
-395 WNISTYDKKK
+395 WNVSSYNKKL
-405 QKRFYFTGAPSP
+405 QKRVYFTGAPSP
-417 YEIALVM
+417 YEIALCT
-424 YGIEKEKGKKEYLEE
+424 YGREQGNSIKGTD
-439 SKESKKVVADTIE
+439 KVIANAVE
-452 RILPCIVDEK
+452 RILPCIVDGK
-462 KVPIDIIRRVV
+462 RVPVDIMREVV
-473 YQAQHPQNY
+473 HRAQHPQNY
-482 KSKTLWRQVLSIA
+482 KSKTLWQQVLSVA
-495 CALMRR
+495 CALTRK
-501 HLIEEGEECMVMK
+501 HLIEKGEECLVMK

-534 ARVLWEE
+534 AWVLREE
-541 QIDRNTTAMRYYT
+541 KIDRTTTAMRYYT

-578 KGKAKKL
+578 RGRARNL
-585 QTMLGEISASIS
+585 QTLLGEISATVS
-597 EEEFQKIRNLDG
+597 EEEFHQKRNLDG

-625 MKRIKKENEE
+625 AKRIKKENDE
-635 KKMKQLEEEEK
+635 KKMKKLEEEEK

>member
-26 AHSTQKAHIEVQLS
+26 AHSTQKAHLEVQLS
-40 KDGKIIAANF
+40 KDGKVIAVSF
-50 LPSKKSDTVIP
+50 LPVKDSDTVIP

-73 APHPLLDKIKYLAGD
+73 APHPLFDKIKYLAGD

-98 EHHQKYMDNLKK
+98 EHHQKYMENLKK
-110 WCDSQYGDYKIEV
+110 WCDSGYGDYKIEV
-123 LYKYLQENRLIHDLV
+123 LYKYLQENRLIHDLI

-148 KHLTKKWE
+148 QHLTKKWE
-156 NASEKLTK
+156 NASEKLTV
-164 GEQKDAFIRFQVD
+164 GDQKDAFIRFQVD
-177 GVDLWEDTKLQEN
+177 AVNLWEDTKLQEN

-272 KQGVEI
+272 RQGVKV
-278 GDKVFVLWETKEEK
+278 GDKEFVLWGVNSEN
-292 VPHILENTAGM
+292 VPSILESTEGVAS
-303 LAAYEEEEDFFASYG
+303 AYEEEEDVFATFYG
-318 EEENETEVKEQ
+318 EEEDKTVSIQE
-329 NADVA
+329 DVA
-334 ERFDRAMR
+334 ERFNRAIR
-342 GYRGNLRVDSHFVLL
+342 GYHGNVRADSHFVLL

-374 YLGTDGNELIE
+374 YFGADGNELIE
-385 RIERWHKECT
+385 RIEQWHRDCA
-395 WNISTYDKKK
+395 WNVSSYNKKL
-405 QKRFYFTGAPSP
+405 QKRVYFTGAPSP
-417 YEIALVM
+417 YEIALCT
-424 YGIEKEKGKKEYLEE
+424 YGREQGNSIKGTD
-439 SKESKKVVADTIE
+439 KVIANAVE
-452 RILPCIVDEK
+452 RILPCIVDGK
-462 KVPIDIIRRVV
+462 RVPVDIMREVV
-473 YQAQHPQNY
+473 HRAQHPQNY
-482 KSKTLWRQVLSIA
+482 KSKTLWQQVLSVA
-495 CALMRR
+495 CALTRK
-501 HLIEEGEECMVMK
+501 HLIEKGEECLVMK
-514 SPESLDAKCGRMLAI
+514 LPESLDAKCGRMLAI

-534 ARVLWEE
+534 AWVLREE
-541 QIDRNTTAMRYYT
+541 KIDRTTTAMRYYT

-578 KGKAKKL
+578 RGRARNL
-585 QTMLGEISASIS
+585 QTLLGEISATIS
-597 EEEFQKIRNLDG
+597 EEEFQQKRNLDG

-625 MKRIKKENEE
+625 AKRIKKENDE
-635 KKMKQLEEEEK
+635 KKMKKLEEEEK

>member
-26 AHSTQKAHIEVQLS
+26 AHSTQKAHLEVQLS
-40 KDGKIIAANF
+40 KEGKIINVSF
-50 LPSKKSDTVIP
+50 LPVKDSNTVIP

-73 APHPLLDKIKYLAGD
+73 APHPLFDKIKYLAGD

-98 EHHQKYMDNLKK
+98 EHHQKYMENLKK
-110 WCDSQYGDYKIEV
+110 WCDSGYGDYKIEV
-123 LYKYLQENRLIHDLV
+123 LYKYLQENRLIHDLI

-148 KHLTKKWE
+148 QHLTKKWE
-156 NASEKLTK
+156 NASEKLTV
-164 GEQKDAFIRFQVD
+164 GDQKDAFIRFQVD
-177 GVDLWEDTKLQEN
+177 AVNLWEDTKLQEN

-203 FCQVTGREERL
+203 FCQVTGMEERL

-272 KQGVEI
+272 RQGVKV
-278 GDKVFVLWETKEEK
+278 GDKEFVLWGVKSEN
-292 VPHILENTAGM
+292 VPSILESTEGVAS
-303 LAAYEEEEDFFASYG
+303 AYEEEEDIFAAFYG
-318 EEENETEVKEQ
+318 EEEDKTVSIQE
-329 NADVA
+329 DVA
-334 ERFDRAMR
+334 ERFNRAIR
-342 GYRGNLRVDSHFVLL
+342 GYHGNVRADSHFVLL

-374 YLGTDGNELIE
+374 YFGADGNELIE
-385 RIERWHKECT
+385 RIEQWHRDCA
-395 WNISTYDKKK
+395 WNVSSYNKKL
-405 QKRFYFTGAPSP
+405 QKRVYFTGAPSP
-417 YEIALVM
+417 YEIALCT
-424 YGIEKEKGKKEYLEE
+424 YGREQGNSIKGTD
-439 SKESKKVVADTIE
+439 KVIANAVE
-452 RILPCIVDEK
+452 RILPCIVDGK
-462 KVPIDIIRRVV
+462 KVPIDIMREVV
-473 YQAQHPQNY
+473 HRAQHPQNY
-482 KSKTLWRQVLSIA
+482 KSKTLWQQVLSVA
-495 CALMRR
+495 CALTRK
-501 HLIEEGEECMVMK
+501 HLIEKGEECLVMK

-534 ARVLWEE
+534 AWVLREE
-541 QIDRNTTAMRYYT
+541 KIDRTTTAMRYYT

-578 KGKAKKL
+578 RGRARNL
-585 QTMLGEISASIS
+585 QTLLGEISATIS
-597 EEEFQKIRNLDG
+597 EEEFQQKRNLDG

-625 MKRIKKENEE
+625 AKRIKKENDE
-635 KKMKQLEEEEK
+635 KKMKKLEEEEK

>member
-26 AHSTQKAHIEVQLS
+26 AHSTQKAHLEVQLS
-40 KDGKIIAANF
+40 KDGKVIAISF
-50 LPSKKSDTVIP
+50 LPVKDSDTVIP

-73 APHPLLDKIKYLAGD
+73 APHPLFDKIKYLAGD
-88 YELYTGESNE
+88 YEFYTGERNE
-98 EHHQKYMDNLKK
+98 EHHQKYMENLKK
-110 WCDSQYGDYKIEV
+110 WCDSGYGDYKIEV
-123 LYKYLQENRLIHDLV
+123 LYKYLQENRLIHDLI

-148 KHLTKKWE
+148 QHLTKKWE
-156 NASEKLTK
+156 NASEKLTV
-164 GEQKDAFIRFQVD
+164 GDQKDAFIRFQVD
-177 GVDLWEDTKLQEN
+177 AVNLCEDTKLQEN

-272 KQGVEI
+272 RQGVKV
-278 GDKVFVLWETKEEK
+278 GDKEFVLWGVKSEN
-292 VPHILENTAGM
+292 VPSILESTEGVAS
-303 LAAYEEEEDFFASYG
+303 AYEEEEDIFAAFYG
-318 EEENETEVKEQ
+318 EEEDKTVSIQE
-329 NADVA
+329 DVA
-334 ERFDRAMR
+334 ERFNRAIR
-342 GYRGNLRVDSHFVLL
+342 GYHGNVRADSHFVLL

-374 YLGTDGNELIE
+374 YFGADGNELIE
-385 RIERWHKECT
+385 RIEQWHRGCA
-395 WNISTYDKKK
+395 WNVSSYNKKL
-405 QKRFYFTGAPSP
+405 QKRVYFTGAPSP
-417 YEIALVM
+417 YEIALCT
-424 YGIEKEKGKKEYLEE
+424 YGREQGNSIKGTD
-439 SKESKKVVADTIE
+439 KVIANTVE
-452 RILPCIVDEK
+452 RILPCIVDGK
-462 KVPIDIIRRVV
+462 RVPVDIMREVV
-473 YQAQHPQNY
+473 HRAQHPQNY
-482 KSKTLWRQVLSIA
+482 KSKTLWQQVLSVA
-495 CALMRR
+495 CALTRK
-501 HLIEEGEECMVMK
+501 HLIEKGEECLVMK

-534 ARVLWEE
+534 AWVLREE
-541 QIDRNTTAMRYYT
+541 KIDRTTTAMRYYT

-578 KGKAKKL
+578 RGRARNL
-585 QTMLGEISASIS
+585 QTLLGEISAAIS
-597 EEEFQKIRNLDG
+597 EEEFQQKRNLDG

-625 MKRIKKENEE
+625 AKRIKKENDE
-635 KKMKQLEEEEK
+635 KKMKKLEEEEK

>member
-26 AHSTQKAHIEVQLS
+26 AHSTQKAHLEVQLS
-40 KDGKIIAANF
+40 KDGKVIAVSF
-50 LPSKKSDTVIP
+50 LPVKDSDTVIP

-73 APHPLLDKIKYLAGD
+73 APHPLFDKIKYLAGD
-88 YELYTGESNE
+88 YEFYTGERNE
-98 EHHQKYMDNLKK
+98 EHHDKYMENLKK
-110 WCDSQYGDYKIEV
+110 WCDSGYGDYKIEV
-123 LYKYLQENRLIHDLV
+123 LYKYLQENRLIHDLI

-148 KHLTKKWE
+148 QHLTKKWE
-156 NASEKLTK
+156 NASEKLTV
-164 GEQKDAFIRFQVD
+164 GDQKDAFIRFQVD
-177 GVDLWEDTKLQEN
+177 AVNLWEDTKLQEN

-272 KQGVEI
+272 RQGVKV
-278 GDKVFVLWETKEEK
+278 GDKEFVLWGVKSEN
-292 VPHILENTAGM
+292 VPSILESTEGVAS
-303 LAAYEEEEDFFASYG
+303 AYEEEEDIFATFYG
-318 EEENETEVKEQ
+318 EEEDKTVSIQE
-329 NADVA
+329 DVA
-334 ERFDRAMR
+334 ERFNRAIR
-342 GYRGNLRVDSHFVLL
+342 GYHGNVRADSHFVLL

-374 YLGTDGNELIE
+374 YFGADGNELIE
-385 RIERWHKECT
+385 RIEQWHRDCA
-395 WNISTYDKKK
+395 WNVSSYNKKL
-405 QKRFYFTGAPSP
+405 QKRVYFTGAPSP
-417 YEIALVM
+417 YEIALCT
-424 YGIEKEKGKKEYLEE
+424 YGREQGNSIKGTD
-439 SKESKKVVADTIE
+439 KVIANAVE
-452 RILPCIVDEK
+452 RILPCIVDGK
-462 KVPIDIIRRVV
+462 RVPVDIMREVV
-473 YQAQHPQNY
+473 HRAQHPQNY
-482 KSKTLWRQVLSIA
+482 KSKTLWQQVLSVA
-495 CALMRR
+495 CALTRK
-501 HLIEEGEECMVMK
+501 HLIEKGEECLVMK

-534 ARVLWEE
+534 AWVLREE
-541 QIDRNTTAMRYYT
+541 KIDRTTTAMRYYT

-578 KGKAKKL
+578 RGRARNL
-585 QTMLGEISASIS
+585 QTLLGEISAAIS
-597 EEEFQKIRNLDG
+597 EEEFQQKRNLDG

-625 MKRIKKENEE
+625 AKRIKKENDE
-635 KKMKQLEEEEK
+635 KKMKKLEEEEK

>member
-26 AHSTQKAHIEVQLS
+26 AHSTQKAHLEVQLS
-40 KDGKIIAANF
+40 KDGKVIAVSF
-50 LPSKKSDTVIP
+50 LPVKDSDTVIP

-73 APHPLLDKIKYLAGD
+73 APHPLFDKIKYLAGD
-88 YELYTGESNE
+88 YEFYTGERNE
-98 EHHQKYMDNLKK
+98 EHHQKYMENLKK
-110 WCDSQYGDYKIEV
+110 WCDSGYGDYKIEV
-123 LYKYLQENRLIHDLV
+123 LYKYLQENRLIHDLI

-148 KHLTKKWE
+148 QHLTKKWE
-156 NASEKLTK
+156 NASEKLTV
-164 GEQKDAFIRFQVD
+164 GDQKDAFIRFQVD
-177 GVDLWEDTKLQEN
+177 AVNLWEDTKLQEN

-272 KQGVEI
+272 RQGVKV
-278 GDKVFVLWETKEEK
+278 GDKEFVLWGVNSEN
-292 VPHILENTAGM
+292 VPSILESTEGVAF
-303 LAAYEEEEDFFASYG
+303 AYEEEEDIFAAFCG
-318 EEENETEVKEQ
+318 EEEDKTVSIQE
-329 NADVA
+329 DVA
-334 ERFDRAMR
+334 ERFNRAIR
-342 GYRGNLRVDSHFVLL
+342 GYHGNVRADSHFVLL

-374 YLGTDGNELIE
+374 YFGADGNELIE
-385 RIERWHKECT
+385 RIEQWHRDCA
-395 WNISTYDKKK
+395 WNVSSYNKKL
-405 QKRFYFTGAPSP
+405 QKRVYFTGAPSP
-417 YEIALVM
+417 YEIALCT
-424 YGIEKEKGKKEYLEE
+424 YGREQGNSIKGTD
-439 SKESKKVVADTIE
+439 KVIANAVE
-452 RILPCIVDEK
+452 RILPCIVDGK
-462 KVPIDIIRRVV
+462 RVPVDIMREVV
-473 YQAQHPQNY
+473 HRAQHPQNY
-482 KSKTLWRQVLSIA
+482 KSKTLWQQVLSVA
-495 CALMRR
+495 CALTRK
-501 HLIEEGEECMVMK
+501 HLIEKGEECLVMK

-534 ARVLWEE
+534 AWVLREE
-541 QIDRNTTAMRYYT
+541 KIDRNTTAMRYYA

-562 TWVIIQKNLK
+562 TWVIIQRNLK

-578 KGKAKKL
+578 RGRARNL
-585 QTMLGEISASIS
+585 QTLLGEISATIS
-597 EEEFQKIRNLDG
+597 EEEFQQKRNLDG

-625 MKRIKKENEE
+625 AKRIKKENDE
-635 KKMKQLEEEEK
+635 KKMKKLEGEEK

>member
-26 AHSTQKAHIEVQLS
+26 AHSTQKAHLEVQLS
-40 KDGKIIAANF
+40 KDGKVIAVSF
-50 LPSKKSDTVIP
+50 LPVKDSDTVIP

-73 APHPLLDKIKYLAGD
+73 APHPLFDKIKYLAGD
-88 YELYTGESNE
+88 YEFYTGERNE
-98 EHHQKYMDNLKK
+98 EHHQKYMENLKK
-110 WCDSQYGDYKIEV
+110 WCDSEYGDYKIEV
-123 LYKYLQENRLIHDLV
+123 RCKYLQENRLIHDLV

-148 KHLTKKWE
+148 QHLTKKWE
-156 NASEKLTK
+156 NAGEKLTV
-164 GEQKDAFIRFQVD
+164 GDQKDAFIRFQVD

-203 FCQVTGREERL
+203 FCQVTGKEERL

-260 QKVHNALKWLIE
+260 QKIHNALKWLIE
-272 KQGVEI
+272 RQGVKV
-278 GDKVFVLWETKEEK
+278 GDKEFVLWGVNSEN
-292 VPHILENTAGM
+292 VPSILESTEGVASD
-303 LAAYEEEEDFFASYG
+303 YEEEEDVFATFYG
-318 EEENETEVKEQ
+318 EEEDKTVSIQE
-329 NADVA
+329 DVA
-334 ERFDRAMR
+334 ERFNRAIR
-342 GYRGNLRVDSHFVLL
+342 GYHGNVRADSHFVLL

-374 YLGTDGNELIE
+374 YFGADGNELIE
-385 RIERWHKECT
+385 RIEQWHRDCA
-395 WNISTYDKKK
+395 WNVSSYNKKL
-405 QKRFYFTGAPSP
+405 QKRVYFTGAPSP
-417 YEIALVM
+417 YEIALCT
-424 YGIEKEKGKKEYLEE
+424 YGREQGNSIKGTD
-439 SKESKKVVADTIE
+439 KVIANAVE
-452 RILPCIVDEK
+452 RILPCIVDGK
-462 KVPIDIIRRVV
+462 RVPVDIMREVV
-473 YQAQHPQNY
+473 HRAQHPQNY
-482 KSKTLWRQVLSIA
+482 KSKTLWQQVLSVA
-495 CALMRR
+495 CALTRK
-501 HLIEEGEECMVMK
+501 HLIEKGEECLVMK

-534 ARVLWEE
+534 AWVLREE
-541 QIDRNTTAMRYYT
+541 KIDRTTTAMRYYT

-578 KGKAKKL
+578 RGRARNL
-585 QTMLGEISASIS
+585 QTLLGEISATIS
-597 EEEFQKIRNLDG
+597 EEEFQQKRNLDG

-625 MKRIKKENEE
+625 AKRIKKENDE
-635 KKMKQLEEEEK
+635 KKMKKLEGEEK